1 VTLKLIMESSETIR
15 LIESIEV
22 NEEPEPNNFQQ
33 RQTSSEK
40 SVENWIFKTP
50 FKINTLPIN
59 NFFQSLIKSI
69 SLSENLLLPKFFY
82 LLIVFERSLWT
93 FIPVLE
99 FCLLLIFASIFCWTF
114 GLLWLFFAEISQIIL
129 PVFMFTFGFLLLAI
143 SAFEFFSQKRKSKT
157 QKEEFGKI
165 RRKVFHNFKTK
176 INFSKYIVLKSK

>member
-1 VTLKLIMESSETIR
+1 MESSETIR

-82 LLIVFERSLWT
+82 LLIVFERSL
-93 FIPVLE
+93 
-99 FCLLLIFASIFCWTF
+99 
-114 GLLWLFFAEISQIIL
+114 
-129 PVFMFTFGFLLLAI
+129 
-143 SAFEFFSQKRKSKT
+143 
-157 QKEEFGKI
+157 
-165 RRKVFHNFKTK
+165 
-176 INFSKYIVLKSK
+176 

>member
-1 VTLKLIMESSETIR
+1 MFCYFRTTTV
-15 LIESIEV
+15 
-22 NEEPEPNNFQQ
+22 
-33 RQTSSEK
+33 
-40 SVENWIFKTP
+40 
-50 FKINTLPIN
+50 
-59 NFFQSLIKSI
+59 
-69 SLSENLLLPKFFY
+69 
-82 LLIVFERSLWT
+82 IVFERSLWT